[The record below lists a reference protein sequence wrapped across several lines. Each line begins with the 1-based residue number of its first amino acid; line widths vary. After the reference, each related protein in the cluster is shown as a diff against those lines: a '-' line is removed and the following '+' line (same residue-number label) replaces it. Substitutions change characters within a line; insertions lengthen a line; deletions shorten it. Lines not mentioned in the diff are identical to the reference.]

1 MENKIE
7 SATEIQEETGNY
19 LQLFLYRVPKKNHDA
34 IVKNLKQF
42 VPWFKKHGARV
53 EYYQLGR
60 SETKA
65 ALDSAKQ
72 SGMDVMDSIDKALSS
87 AAADDEEE
95 KEEVW
100 IEQQKTA
107 FNGSSRLSFKRAANI
122 LFFDTLTGLRP
133 TEAIKSIHM
142 IHTEL
147 DNYLNRERMVLEHF
161 RYRDIFIRPTK
172 NAFISVLT
180 PQLLE
185 LAKRLQRTAAG
196 LPFIIC

>member
-1 MENKIE
+1 MAALSTFFEEIHASKNQCKKVIE
-7 SATEIQEETGNY
+7 S
-19 LQLFLYRVPKKNHDA
+19 V
-34 IVKNLKQF
+34 
-42 VPWFKKHGARV
+42 
-53 EYYQLGR
+53 
-60 SETKA
+60 KA
-65 ALDSAKQ
+65 A
-72 SGMDVMDSIDKALSS
+72 
-87 AAADDEEE
+87 AAVLP
-95 KEEVW
+95 KE
-100 IEQQKTA
+100 
-107 FNGSSRLSFKRAANI
+107 RANI